1 MCVDSSTSRHDAEYT
16 RGVKDGERGHDPEF
30 RGPAASRSCT
40 DVLCCIVFLVFI
52 MGLVVIGGWSYIF
65 GDYRRIILPKDS
77 QGKVCGVD
85 YPDKPKLVFFD
96 LLQCFKM
103 GRNITHFGC
112 PTPQV
117 CVEKCPNYDWSPSAR
132 EDGRHLMICRGGV
145 SATHPNYAAKTI
157 SQLVKDE
164 DCAPHIKPSQSIL
177 GRCVPTMLNKS
188 VVVML
193 PDDKNSV
200 LRAASPEDF
209 TRLSNFVFDAPTV
222 FSRVVLDLSRSWQII
237 LLCFLVAAVISFLW
251 ICLMRLCVSLMVYIT
266 LIAFILLFG
275 SSAGYCFYRYH
286 VIKTQG
292 LDPGNFYFTLDM
304 TAYFR
309 YATTWL
315 WLGILATVLFVLI
328 TLMVIF
334 LRKRIQLAIVV
345 LGETSKAV
353 ANIPSTLLWPIVPFV
368 LIFGVIVLLIFVDVN
383 LRSIAIA
390 EGVKFA
396 NASTEPKKFTREW
409 MQWALHHAIPCDP
422 TANTTA
428 GEICYF
434 VRYGG
439 SKYIWVL
446 QIYNFAACL
455 WLVNFFIALG
465 EITLAGA
472 FSSYY
477 FSRRDPSRLMPTCPL
492 LVSLGRAL
500 LYHMG
505 SVALG
510 SLLITLL
517 GLIRAFLLYLEKK
530 LKSAENPVAKGVLR
544 CLGCCF
550 WCLEKFLRFLNRNA
564 YIIIA
569 IYGYGFCRAAKDAF
583 GLILRNVVRVFVVDK
598 VTDFVLFVGKL
609 VVCGF
614 SGAVAYFFLDSS
626 FTSKYLGA
634 LASIQPPHL
643 YYFIVPVLIIVI
655 GSYLIA
661 KAFFSVYEMG
671 VDTIFLCFCED
682 LERNDGSAQKPYF
695 MSTSMMKALGKTPTG
710 DH

>member
-1 MCVDSSTSRHDAEYT
+1 MCGDSSASRPEAEYI
-16 RGVKDGERGHDPEF
+16 RGSKGGERTHDPDF

-40 DVLCCIVFLVFI
+40 DVFCCIVFLVFI
-52 MGLVVIGGWSYIF
+52 MGLAVVAGWSYIF

-85 YPDKPKLVFFD
+85 YPDKPNLVFFD
-96 LLQCFKM
+96 LMQCFRM
-103 GRNITHFGC
+103 GQNITHFGC

-117 CVEKCPNYDWSPSAR
+117 LKAPMVMVPGNGKSP
-132 EDGRHLMICRGGV
+132 
-145 SATHPNYAAKTI
+145 
-157 SQLVKDE
+157 
-164 DCAPHIKPSQSIL
+164 
-177 GRCVPTMLNKS
+177 
-188 VVVML
+188 
-193 PDDKNSV
+193 
-200 LRAASPEDF
+200 LRAASPEDL
-209 TRLSNFVFDAPTV
+209 TRVSNFVFDAPSV
-222 FSRVVLDLSRSWQII
+222 FTRIVLDLSRSWQVI
-237 LLCFLVAAVISFLW
+237 LICLLLAAVISFLW
-251 ICLMRLCVSLMVYIT
+251 ICLMRLCATLMVYFT

-286 VIKTQG
+286 VIKTKG
-292 LDPGNFYFTLDM
+292 PDPGDFYFTLDV
-304 TAYFR
+304 TTYFR
-309 YATTWL
+309 HATTWL

-345 LGETSKAV
+345 IGETSKAV
-353 ANIPSTLLWPIVPFV
+353 ATMPSTLIWPIVPFA
-368 LIFGVIVLLIFVDVN
+368 LIFGVIVLVIFVDVN
-383 LRSIAIA
+383 LRSIATA

-396 NASTEPKKFTREW
+396 NASTEPEKFTREW
-409 MQWALHHAIPCDP
+409 MQWAISHAMPCDP

-434 VRYGG
+434 VRHGG
-439 SKYIWVL
+439 SRYIWVL
-446 QIYNFAACL
+446 QLYNFAVCL

-472 FSSYY
+472 FSSFY

-492 LVSLGRAL
+492 LLSLGRAL
-500 LYHMG
+500 LYH
-505 SVALG
+505 LG
-510 SLLITLL
+510 SLALGTFLITLL
-517 GLIRAFLLYLEKK
+517 GLIRAFLLYVEKK
-530 LKSAENPVAKGVLR
+530 LKAAENPVAKGMLR

-550 WCLEKFLRFLNRNA
+550 WCLDKFLRFLNRNA

-614 SGAVAYFFLDSS
+614 SGGIAYFLLDSPL
-626 FTSKYLGA
+626 TSKYLGA
-634 LASIQPPHL
+634 LSSVQPPHL
-643 YYFIVPVLIIVI
+643 YYLIIPVTIIVI

-661 KAFFSVYEMG
+661 RAFFSVYEMG

-682 LERNDGSAQKPYF
+682 LERNDGSAEKPYF

>member
-1 MCVDSSTSRHDAEYT
+1 M
-16 RGVKDGERGHDPEF
+16 
-30 RGPAASRSCT
+30 
-40 DVLCCIVFLVFI
+40 
-52 MGLVVIGGWSYIF
+52 
-65 GDYRRIILPKDS
+65 
-77 QGKVCGVD
+77 
-85 YPDKPKLVFFD
+85 
-96 LLQCFKM
+96 
-103 GRNITHFGC
+103 
-112 PTPQV
+112 
-117 CVEKCPNYDWSPSAR
+117 
-132 EDGRHLMICRGGV
+132 
-145 SATHPNYAAKTI
+145 
-157 SQLVKDE
+157 
-164 DCAPHIKPSQSIL
+164 
-177 GRCVPTMLNKS
+177 
-188 VVVML
+188 
-193 PDDKNSV
+193 
-200 LRAASPEDF
+200 
-209 TRLSNFVFDAPTV
+209 
-222 FSRVVLDLSRSWQII
+222 
-237 LLCFLVAAVISFLW
+237 VAAVISFLW

-345 LGETSKAV
+345 LGET
-353 ANIPSTLLWPIVPFV
+353 
-368 LIFGVIVLLIFVDVN
+368 
-383 LRSIAIA
+383 
-390 EGVKFA
+390 
-396 NASTEPKKFTREW
+396 
-409 MQWALHHAIPCDP
+409 
-422 TANTTA
+422 
-428 GEICYF
+428 
-434 VRYGG
+434 